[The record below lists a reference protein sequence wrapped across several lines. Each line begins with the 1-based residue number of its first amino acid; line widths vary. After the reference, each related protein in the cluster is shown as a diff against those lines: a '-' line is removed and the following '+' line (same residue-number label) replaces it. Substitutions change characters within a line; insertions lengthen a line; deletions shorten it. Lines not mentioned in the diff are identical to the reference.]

1 MYLRL
6 GATAALTLMAATAAA
21 QTTRVE
27 AIAQEQATKA
37 RTLAPE
43 GPNAAEQVVVRV
55 MNSPLLSKGGG
66 AYPWFGSVFGGSGFA
81 LGGGYLKRLPWDASA
96 NALVGISINNSKLLE
111 ARLQLPELWR
121 GRLRVDAA
129 ARWTDAKDVSYFGVG
144 VGSQLDDRDPY
155 DYEPTE
161 LDTTVTL
168 RPACR
173 AYASAGYTRL
183 DIRAEDAD
191 GDTMAPLAAPGVG
204 ADLGYH
210 VTRAMAAIDWRP
222 SPGYATRGGL
232 YRVSWDR
239 YDESTGQPFAFS
251 STEYEVRQLVP
262 LVREQFVLA
271 VRGLVTT
278 DAGGRGPGRASD
290 AGALPGQRLHA
301 PRLRQS
307 PLHRS
312 PSRAAA
318 GRVPVAAVALHG
330 HGPLRRRRPGG
341 RRDAPVQTGRFRDLL
356 RHRPPRPRAT
366 DYRVPRGVGQEPRGM
381 EVGLRGDAD
390 LLES

>member
-55 MNSPLLSKGGG
+55 MNSPLLSRGGG

-144 VGSQLDDRDPY
+144 AGSQLDDRDPY

-168 RPACR
+168 RPVPW

-210 VTRAMAAIDWRP
+210 VTRAMGARAGGPAPRDAPR
-222 SPGYATRGGL
+222 RGL

-278 DAGGRGPGRASD
+278 TQADAGQGVPVMLAPYLGSGSTLRGFGNRRFTDRHRALLQGEYRWRPSRYMDMALFVD
-290 AGALPGQRLHA
+290 AGQ
-301 PRLRQS
+301 
-307 PLHRS
+307 
-312 PSRAAA
+312 
-318 GRVPVAAVALHG
+318 VAAETRQFKLGDFETSYGIGLRV
-330 HGPLRRRRPGG
+330 HGPRITAFRVELAKSREGWKSVFAG
-341 RRDAPVQTGRFRDLL
+341 TQTF
-356 RHRPPRPRAT
+356 
-366 DYRVPRGVGQEPRGM
+366 
-381 EVGLRGDAD
+381 
-390 LLES
+390 

>member
-55 MNSPLLSKGGG
+55 MNSPLLSRGGG

-144 VGSQLDDRDPY
+144 AGSQLDDRDPY

-168 RPACR
+168 RPVPW

-210 VTRAMAAIDWRP
+210 VTRAPGGHGRGARP
-222 SPGYATRGGL
+222 RGG
-232 YRVSWDR
+232 
-239 YDESTGQPFAFS
+239 P
-251 STEYEVRQLVP
+251 P
-262 LVREQFVLA
+262 
-271 VRGLVTT
+271 RG
-278 DAGGRGPGRASD
+278 GGRGGGGGGGAGGAPPP
-290 AGALPGQRLHA
+290 AGAGPPPPPPPP
-301 PRLRQS
+301 PRLR
-307 PLHRS
+307 H
-312 PSRAAA
+312 A
-318 GRVPVAAVALHG
+318 
-330 HGPLRRRRPGG
+330 RRPVPGVVG
-341 RRDAPVQTGRFRDLL
+341 PV
-356 RHRPPRPRAT
+356 
-366 DYRVPRGVGQEPRGM
+366 
-381 EVGLRGDAD
+381 
-390 LLES
+390 

>member
-55 MNSPLLSKGGG
+55 MNSPLLSRGGG

-144 VGSQLDDRDPY
+144 AGSQLDDRDPY

-168 RPACR
+168 RPVPW

-210 VTRAMAAIDWRP
+210 VTRA
-222 SPGYATRGGL
+222 GG
-232 YRVSWDR
+232 
-239 YDESTGQPFAFS
+239 G
-251 STEYEVRQLVP
+251 
-262 LVREQFVLA
+262 
-271 VRGLVTT
+271 GGG
-278 DAGGRGPGRASD
+278 GGRGPRAPPGGAGGGGGGGRCCLR
-290 AGALPGQRLHA
+290 G
-301 PRLRQS
+301 PRGLG
-307 PLHRS
+307 
-312 PSRAAA
+312 PSGGRPPPPATPRAAA
-318 GRVPVAAVALHG
+318 CTGCRGTGMTNPRGSRLPSHPPSTKCASSCRWCASSSCWPCGASS
-330 HGPLRRRRPGG
+330 PPRRR
-341 RRDAPVQTGRFRDLL
+341 T
-356 RHRPPRPRAT
+356 RA
-366 DYRVPRGVGQEPRGM
+366 RACQ
-381 EVGLRGDAD
+381 
-390 LLES
+390 

>member
-55 MNSPLLSKGGG
+55 MNSPLLSRGGG

-144 VGSQLDDRDPY
+144 AGSQLDDRDPY

-168 RPACR
+168 RPVPW

-278 DAGGRGPGRASD
+278 TQADAGQGVPVMLAPYLGSGSTLRGFGNRRFTDRHRALLQGEYRWRPSRYMDMALFVD
-290 AGALPGQRLHA
+290 AGQ
-301 PRLRQS
+301 
-307 PLHRS
+307 
-312 PSRAAA
+312 
-318 GRVPVAAVALHG
+318 VAAETRQFKLGDFETSYGIGLRV
-330 HGPLRRRRPGG
+330 HGPRITAFRVELAKSREGWKSVFAG
-341 RRDAPVQTGRFRDLL
+341 TQTF
-356 RHRPPRPRAT
+356 
-366 DYRVPRGVGQEPRGM
+366 
-381 EVGLRGDAD
+381 
-390 LLES
+390 

>member
-55 MNSPLLSKGGG
+55 MNSPLLSRGGG

-144 VGSQLDDRDPY
+144 AGSQLDDRDPY

-168 RPACR
+168 RPVPW

-210 VTRAMAAIDWRP
+210 VTRA
-222 SPGYATRGGL
+222 RG
-232 YRVSWDR
+232 
-239 YDESTGQPFAFS
+239 
-251 STEYEVRQLVP
+251 
-262 LVREQFVLA
+262 
-271 VRGLVTT
+271 
-278 DAGGRGPGRASD
+278 GGRGGGPGAGRAPRRGRGGGGGGGRGGCNPPPGG
-290 AGALPGQRLHA
+290 GAPPRGGPP
-301 PRLRQS
+301 PRLR
-307 PLHRS
+307 H
-312 PSRAAA
+312 A
-318 GRVPVAAVALHG
+318 
-330 HGPLRRRRPGG
+330 RRPVPGVVG
-341 RRDAPVQTGRFRDLL
+341 PV
-356 RHRPPRPRAT
+356 
-366 DYRVPRGVGQEPRGM
+366 
-381 EVGLRGDAD
+381 
-390 LLES
+390 